1 MTFPFSHICDL
12 LQQLEDNQLTRRG
25 VRPNASIVQEWFNK
39 HRPQLQRDEVK
50 TATILSTLLPEK
62 RTDRVYNIREKKLQ
76 TLIGRGL
83 GLGRSRIAQLGRWT
97 NHEAGVDLADCV
109 EMILKETPNPLGYT
123 IVTVEEIDKILHK
136 IAASCRFSSPS
147 VRSSASRER
156 LADHEL
162 HLGVLYRRLSAR
174 DAKWLTRLIL
184 KNYEPIVLDANLVCR
199 HISPL
204 LPAILKVQD
213 DFTVAGRILDTQKC
227 NRTVTGTNE
236 LAEYLKPSLGVKVG
250 RQTWIKGRSIKHVLS
265 MGNGLMSCEEK
276 LDGEYC
282 QIHIDLGKGRDCI
295 QIFSK
300 SGKDSTMDRVNLH
313 NSIRNSLR
321 IGEPD
326 CPFKKGCI
334 LEGELVVW
342 SDKDQKVLDF
352 HKIRK
357 HVSRSGSFIG
367 TARDS
372 QTHFWEHLMIVYY
385 DVLLVDDESLLAAKH
400 YTRFRR
406 LEELVTVVQGR
417 SGLVKRSLIDFN
429 SRTAVSDLRRAFA
442 KCITA
447 REEGLV
453 IKSDDP
459 YFDFSATRRP
469 YSCCAIKLKKE
480 YVGNFGDVGDFA
492 VVGGRFDAAKAKSY
506 NIPILKWTHFYVG
519 CLENRDEVRR
529 FGKRPKFVVTN
540 VVTMNPSQLETLFY
554 FVNPESIPL
563 DQNTAIELKIA
574 PGIDEGRRPQ
584 VVFPTPA
591 VVDLRC
597 FSFDKEGNTGFWTPR
612 FPMVNK
618 VHCDRTY
625 QDALSF
631 HELQQMAMEEKEAPR
646 PDDSQE
652 MLGWIAALE
661 KADPKATTDVDTQST
676 VATTAVPA
684 TPSQRSPECSR
695 ENLLRTPQLTA
706 SQASSVRAP
715 NNVPQSAPSRS
726 FAETRSPNRAEQGD
740 WIGSSQGQ
748 KRSCEASEL
757 ENAEDRS
764 KSRRCSHDPSVSSGS
779 FSQRSDATIP
789 SGGHRE
795 PLEDVSA
802 NSSRRNHVVDRSR
815 PSLSTSFSMPQP
827 FDESRLS
834 DVSFRSS
841 FMTSMSFHEST
852 EPASEGSQST
862 QLSNTIQLASFRTQ
876 SSVTSSHGSCKYFPE
891 ECALSTYSILLSPCI
906 VGFPWVT
913 EDLLSVHGITEFI
926 QNPNEWK
933 TAQFTSKSSSTAASS
948 GSQPGRRKRKL
959 VLVDARRKD
968 ATRRFLQS
976 IEDAKL
982 SRSNGDR
989 EYVPVYDWRVL
1000 EVLKEEERKTKGRR
1014 GKYEPRFEMK
1024 GPNSFWKKFWVGLA

>member
-1 MTFPFSHICDL
+1 MAASLSLYAH
-12 LQQLEDNQLTRRG
+12 LTVQPNSRG
-25 VRPNASIVQEWFNK
+25 HAV
-39 HRPQLQRDEVK
+39 
-50 TATILSTLLPEK
+50 
-62 RTDRVYNIREKKLQ
+62 
-76 TLIGRGL
+76 
-83 GLGRSRIAQLGRWT
+83 
-97 NHEAGVDLADCV
+97 
-109 EMILKETPNPLGYT
+109 
-123 IVTVEEIDKILHK
+123 VTVEEIDEILHK

-147 VRSSASRER
+147 VRGSASGER

-162 HLGVLYRRLSAR
+162 HLGDLYRRLSAR
-174 DAKWLTRLIL
+174 DAKWFTRLIL
-184 KNYEPIVLDANLVCR
+184 KNYEPIVLDANLICR
-199 HISPL
+199 HINPL

-227 NRTVTGTNE
+227 NRTVTGKDE
-236 LAEYLKPSLGVKVG
+236 LAEYLKPSLGIKVG
-250 RQTWIKGRSIKHVLS
+250 RQAWIKGRSIKHVLS
-265 MGNGLMSCEEK
+265 VGNGLMSCEEK

-282 QIHIDLGKGRDCI
+282 QIHIDLGKGKDCI

-300 SGKDSTMDRVNLH
+300 SGKDSTMDRVGLH
-313 NSIRNSLR
+313 TSIRNSLR

-342 SDKDQKVLDF
+342 SDKDQKILDF

-357 HVSRSGSFIG
+357 HVSRSGAFIG

-385 DVLLVDDESLLAAKH
+385 DVLLVDNESLLAAKH
-400 YTRFRR
+400 STRFRR
-406 LEELVTVVQGR
+406 LKELVAVIQGR
-417 SGLVKRSLIDFN
+417 SDLVKRSVIDFN
-429 SRTAVSDLRRAFA
+429 SRTAVSDLRRSFA

-453 IKSDDP
+453 IKADDP

-492 VVGGRFDAAKAKSY
+492 VVGARFDAAKAKSY
-506 NIPILKWTHFYVG
+506 DIPRLKWTHFYVG
-519 CLENRDEVRR
+519 CLENREEVRR

-540 VVTMNPSQLETLFY
+540 VVTMNPSQLETLAY
-554 FVNPESIPL
+554 FVNPESIPF
-563 DQNTAIELKIA
+563 DQNTAIELQIE
-574 PGIDEGRRPQ
+574 PGIDQGRRPQ

-625 QDALSF
+625 RDALSF
-631 HELQQMAMEEKEAPR
+631 HELQQMAMEEKEVPP

-676 VATTAVPA
+676 AATTAVPA
-684 TPSQRSPECSR
+684 TPSQRSPDSGR
-695 ENLLRTPQLTA
+695 ENLLQTSQLTA
-706 SQASSVRAP
+706 SQASGIRVS
-715 NNVPQSAPSRS
+715 NNHPQSAPPRS
-726 FAETRSPNRAEQGD
+726 SAETGPSHHTEQGY
-740 WIGSSQGQ
+740 WIVSSQGQ
-748 KRSCEASEL
+748 KRSCETSEL

-764 KSRRCSHDPSVSSGS
+764 KSRRCSHDPSVSSSS
-779 FSQRSDATIP
+779 FSQRSDVTIP
-789 SGGHRE
+789 SSGHRG
-795 PLEDVSA
+795 PLEDISA

-827 FDESRLS
+827 FLENRLP
-834 DVSFRSS
+834 DVSLQSS
-841 FMTSMSFHEST
+841 LMTSMSFHEST
-852 EPASEGSQST
+852 APASSGSQST
-862 QLSNTIQLASFRTQ
+862 QLSNTIQLVSFRTQ
-876 SSVTSSHGSCKYFPE
+876 SSVTSSRGSCRYFPD
-891 ECALSTYSILLSPCI
+891 ECALPAYSILLSPCI
-906 VGFPWVT
+906 AGFPWVT

-926 QNPNEWK
+926 RNPNEWK
-933 TAQFTSKSSSTAASS
+933 TPQFTSKSSSTAVSS
-948 GSQPGRRKRKL
+948 DGQPSRRKRKL

-976 IEDAKL
+976 IEGAKL
-982 SRSNGDR
+982 SRGNGDR

-1000 EVLKEEERKTKGRR
+1000 EVLKEEERKAKGRR
-1014 GKYEPRFEMK
+1014 GRYEPRFEMN